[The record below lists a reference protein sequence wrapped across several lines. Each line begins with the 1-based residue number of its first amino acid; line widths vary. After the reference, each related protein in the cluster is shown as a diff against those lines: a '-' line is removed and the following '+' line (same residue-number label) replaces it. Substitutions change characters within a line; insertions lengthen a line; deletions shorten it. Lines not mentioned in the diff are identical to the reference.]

1 MTLKKKKSLI
11 STDSI
16 SEQNKIPFC
25 HSSCKE
31 GVQTLQEEGIITGKM
46 RLVTE
51 KPKDR
56 YQPVPIVFQQSDQS
70 LFQFL

>member
-1 MTLKKKKSLI
+1 M
-11 STDSI
+11 
-16 SEQNKIPFC
+16 
-25 HSSCKE
+25 E
-31 GVQTLQEEGIITGKM
+31 GRGEIGWEWGTGGGVGVRGM

-51 KPKDR
+51 KPKNR